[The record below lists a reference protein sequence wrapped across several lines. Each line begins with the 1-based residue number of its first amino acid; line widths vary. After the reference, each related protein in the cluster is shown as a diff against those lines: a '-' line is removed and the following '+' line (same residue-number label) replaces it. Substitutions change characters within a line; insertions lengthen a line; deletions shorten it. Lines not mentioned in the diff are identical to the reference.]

1 MIFIFYDL
9 IGVGIRSGTIK
20 TIVNSLFNL
29 SCLALRKAITMGSK
43 GVIPRLEKTLDDL
56 RWETFFKY
64 YFYGHTEDVDEL
76 LCEDLD
82 LSSDDVKTWVEN
94 HPPAA
99 IDIAKYKEDYEAL
112 PLEIKNALPRK
123 KLQEVG
129 FLPRNVAMKSAG
141 GKNQTPKKTPPPKPA
156 PTPSRTASK
165 TPPAKPTP
173 AKPTPAKPTP
183 AKPTPAKPTPAK
195 QTPTKSTPTKTTP
208 AKKTPAKT
216 TPAKTTPSKA
226 TPTKKPEKR
235 AAGSDPKVT
244 PKKPKP
250 KPELRVLLK
259 RQVVDPTNV
268 EGYYKVLNRQKP
280 GYKIY
285 KQKEGKKKRYRPGTL
300 ALKEIRHYQATTGPL
315 LAYAPMRRL
324 CKELVQKVQ
333 VDRSNKIRWD
343 QLKAGA
349 ALPAK
354 ANITVHNVSKA
365 AVQALIE
372 AGEVYLTNV
381 LHDGYMCAIHSK
393 RFTLQ
398 KKDIDL
404 ARRIRGDTDRFQRFL
419 TDEEKEEEK
428 AKRKAALA
436 ELEAKRAAR
445 LQAKQ

>member
-1 MIFIFYDL
+1 M
-9 IGVGIRSGTIK
+9 
-20 TIVNSLFNL
+20 
-29 SCLALRKAITMGSK
+29 AAK
-43 GVIPRLEKTLDDL
+43 GVVPRIEKTFDDL

-64 YFYGHTEDVDEL
+64 YFFGHTEDVDEL
-76 LCEDLD
+76 LCEDLE
-82 LSSDDVKTWVEN
+82 LSSDDVETWVEG

-99 IDIAKYKEDYEAL
+99 IDIAQYKSDYEAL
-112 PLEIKNALPRK
+112 PLEVKNALPRK

-141 GKNQTPKKTPPPKPA
+141 GKNQTPKKTPPQP
-156 PTPSRTASK
+156 RVASK
-165 TPPAKPTP
+165 TPTPQPTPTKTPSKTP
-173 AKPTPAKPTP
+173 AKATPAKATP
-183 AKPTPAKPTPAK
+183 AKATPAKT
-195 QTPTKSTPTKTTP
+195 TPTKTTP
-208 AKKTPAKT
+208 AKSTPAK
-216 TPAKTTPSKA
+216 ATPSK
-226 TPTKKPEKR
+226 TPTKTPGKR
-235 AAGSDPKVT
+235 AVRSEPGTT
-244 PKKPKP
+244 PKKQKS
-250 KPELRVLLK
+250 ELRVLLK
-259 RQVVDPTNV
+259 RQAVDPTNV

-285 KQKEGKKKRYRPGTL
+285 KQKEGKKRRYRPGTL

-333 VDRSNKIRWD
+333 VDRSAKIRWD

-349 ALPAK
+349 TIPAK

-365 AVQALIE
+365 AIQALIE

-428 AKRKAALA
+428 AKRRAALA

-445 LQAKQ
+445 LQAKT

>member
-1 MIFIFYDL
+1 MYKFTNYDDFHSSMNEQHKAFNCIMSDQIFLLENTPHLEVTDSCSVAIVEPLGIEMKEEGIQSASKLSDL
-9 IGVGIRSGTIK
+9 EILKTENDGVLPDQQNISQPVEEEYYSCEEEEEEYYLANEVIAESNVFHLLT
-20 TIVNSLFNL
+20 NSVESNIADGAIWREMYF
-29 SCLALRKAITMGSK
+29 KASEQNPGKFCSSIEGSDT
-43 GVIPRLEKTLDDL
+43 PKTLEDVSDDL
-56 RWETFFKY
+56 
-64 YFYGHTEDVDEL
+64 
-76 LCEDLD
+76 
-82 LSSDDVKTWVEN
+82 SMMQS
-94 HPPAA
+94 
-99 IDIAKYKEDYEAL
+99 
-112 PLEIKNALPRK
+112 NA
-123 KLQEVG
+123 
-129 FLPRNVAMKSAG
+129 
-141 GKNQTPKKTPPPKPA
+141 
-156 PTPSRTASK
+156 
-165 TPPAKPTP
+165 
-173 AKPTPAKPTP
+173 
-183 AKPTPAKPTPAK
+183 
-195 QTPTKSTPTKTTP
+195 TT
-208 AKKTPAKT
+208 
-216 TPAKTTPSKA
+216 S
-226 TPTKKPEKR
+226 EKC
-235 AAGSDPKVT
+235 SNMP
-244 PKKPKP
+244 
-250 KPELRVLLK
+250 K

-268 EGYYKVLNRQKP
+268 EGFYKVLNRQKP

-333 VDRSNKIRWD
+333 VDRCTKVRWD

-372 AGEVYLTNV
+372 AGEVYLTNI

-404 ARRIRGDTDRFQRFL
+404 ARCIRGDTDRFQRFL
-419 TDEEKEEEK
+419 TDAEKEEEK

>member
-1 MIFIFYDL
+1 M
-9 IGVGIRSGTIK
+9 
-20 TIVNSLFNL
+20 
-29 SCLALRKAITMGSK
+29 AAK
-43 GVIPRLEKTLDDL
+43 GVIPRIEKTFDDL

-64 YFYGHTEDVDEL
+64 YFFGHTEDVDEL
-76 LCEDLD
+76 LCEDLE
-82 LSSDDVKTWVEN
+82 LSSDDVETWVEG

-99 IDIAKYKEDYEAL
+99 IDIAQYKSDYEAL
-112 PLEIKNALPRK
+112 PAEVKNALPTK

-141 GKNQTPKKTPPPKPA
+141 GKNQTPKKTPPQPRVASKT
-156 PTPSRTASK
+156 PTPQPMPTKTPAK
-165 TPPAKPTP
+165 TPPAKTPP
-173 AKPTPAKPTP
+173 AKTPPAKIPP
-183 AKPTPAKPTPAK
+183 AKTPPAKTPPAK
-195 QTPTKSTPTKTTP
+195 KPPAKATPTKTTP
-208 AKKTPAKT
+208 AKSTPAK
-216 TPAKTTPSKA
+216 ATPSK
-226 TPTKKPEKR
+226 TPTKTPGKR
-235 AAGSDPKVT
+235 AARSEPGTT
-244 PKKPKP
+244 PKKQ

-259 RQVVDPTNV
+259 RQAVDPTNV

-285 KQKEGKKKRYRPGTL
+285 KQKEGKKRRYRPGTL

-333 VDRSNKIRWD
+333 VDRSAKIRWD

-349 ALPAK
+349 ILPAK
-354 ANITVHNVSKA
+354 ANIMVHNVSKA
-365 AVQALIE
+365 AIQALTE

-428 AKRKAALA
+428 AKRRAALA

-445 LQAKQ
+445 LQAKT

>member
-1 MIFIFYDL
+1 M
-9 IGVGIRSGTIK
+9 
-20 TIVNSLFNL
+20 
-29 SCLALRKAITMGSK
+29 
-43 GVIPRLEKTLDDL
+43 
-56 RWETFFKY
+56 
-64 YFYGHTEDVDEL
+64 
-76 LCEDLD
+76 
-82 LSSDDVKTWVEN
+82 
-94 HPPAA
+94 
-99 IDIAKYKEDYEAL
+99 
-112 PLEIKNALPRK
+112 
-123 KLQEVG
+123 
-129 FLPRNVAMKSAG
+129 
-141 GKNQTPKKTPPPKPA
+141 
-156 PTPSRTASK
+156 
-165 TPPAKPTP
+165 
-173 AKPTPAKPTP
+173 
-183 AKPTPAKPTPAK
+183 
-195 QTPTKSTPTKTTP
+195 PTKSTPAKSTPTKSTP

-216 TPAKTTPSKA
+216 TPAKATPSKAA

-235 AAGSDPKVT
+235 TAGSDPKVT

-268 EGYYKVLNRQKP
+268 EGFYKVLNRQKP
-280 GYKIY
+280 LYKIY
-285 KQKEGKKKRYRPGTL
+285 KQKEGKKKRRHPGTL

-333 VDRSNKIRWD
+333 VDRSNKIGWD

-365 AVQALIE
+365 AVQALTE

>member
-1 MIFIFYDL
+1 M
-9 IGVGIRSGTIK
+9 
-20 TIVNSLFNL
+20 
-29 SCLALRKAITMGSK
+29 AAK
-43 GVIPRLEKTLDDL
+43 GVIPRIEKTFDDL

-64 YFYGHTEDVDEL
+64 YFFGHTEDVDEL
-76 LCEDLD
+76 LCEDLE
-82 LSSDDVKTWVEN
+82 LSSDDVETWVEG

-99 IDIAKYKEDYEAL
+99 IDIAQYKSDYEAL
-112 PLEIKNALPRK
+112 PPEVKNALPRK

-141 GKNQTPKKTPPPKPA
+141 GKNQTPKKTPPQPRVASKT
-156 PTPSRTASK
+156 PTPQPTPTKTPAK
-165 TPPAKPTP
+165 TPPAKTPP
-173 AKPTPAKPTP
+173 AKTPPAKTPP
-183 AKPTPAKPTPAK
+183 AKTPPAKTPPAK
-195 QTPTKSTPTKTTP
+195 TPPAKTPPAKTPPAKTPPAKKPPAKVTPTKGTPTKATPTKSTP
-208 AKKTPAKT
+208 AKA
-216 TPAKTTPSKA
+216 TPSK
-226 TPTKKPEKR
+226 TPTKTPGKR
-235 AAGSDPKVT
+235 AARAEPGTT
-244 PKKPKP
+244 PKKQ

-259 RQVVDPTNV
+259 RQAVDPTNV

-285 KQKEGKKKRYRPGTL
+285 KQKEGKKRRYRPGTL

-333 VDRSNKIRWD
+333 VDRSAKIRWD

-349 ALPAK
+349 ILPAK

-365 AVQALIE
+365 AIQALTE

-428 AKRKAALA
+428 AKRRAALA

-445 LQAKQ
+445 LQAKT

>member
-1 MIFIFYDL
+1 M
-9 IGVGIRSGTIK
+9 
-20 TIVNSLFNL
+20 
-29 SCLALRKAITMGSK
+29 AAK
-43 GVIPRLEKTLDDL
+43 GVVPRIEKTFDDL

-64 YFYGHTEDVDEL
+64 YFFGHTEEVDEL
-76 LCEDLD
+76 LCEDLE
-82 LSSDDVKTWVEN
+82 LSSDEVETWVEG

-99 IDIAKYKEDYEAL
+99 IDIARYKNDYEAL
-112 PLEIKNALPRK
+112 SLEVKNALPRK

-141 GKNQTPKKTPPPKPA
+141 GKNQTPKKTPPPP
-156 PTPSRTASK
+156 RVASK
-165 TPPAKPTP
+165 TPTP
-173 AKPTPAKPTP
+173 QP
-183 AKPTPAKPTPAK
+183 
-195 QTPTKSTPTKTTP
+195 TPTKTPSKTP
-208 AKKTPAKT
+208 AKATPAKATPAKATPAKATPAKATPAKT
-216 TPAKTTPSKA
+216 TPAKSTPAKATPSK
-226 TPTKKPEKR
+226 TPTKTPGKR
-235 AAGSDPKVT
+235 AARSEPGTT
-244 PKKPKP
+244 PKKQKS
-250 KPELRVLLK
+250 ELRVLLK
-259 RQVVDPTNV
+259 RQAVDPTNV

-285 KQKEGKKKRYRPGTL
+285 KQKEGKKRRYRPGTL

-333 VDRSNKIRWD
+333 VDRSTKIRWD

-349 ALPAK
+349 TIPAK

-365 AVQALIE
+365 AIQALIE

-428 AKRKAALA
+428 AKRRAALA

-445 LQAKQ
+445 LQAKT

>member
-1 MIFIFYDL
+1 M
-9 IGVGIRSGTIK
+9 
-20 TIVNSLFNL
+20 
-29 SCLALRKAITMGSK
+29 AAK
-43 GVIPRLEKTLDDL
+43 GVVPRIEKTFDDL

-64 YFYGHTEDVDEL
+64 YFFGHTEDVDEL
-76 LCEDLD
+76 LCEDLE
-82 LSSDDVKTWVEN
+82 LSSDDVETWVEG

-99 IDIAKYKEDYEAL
+99 IDIARYKNDYEAL
-112 PLEIKNALPRK
+112 PLEVKNALPRK

-141 GKNQTPKKTPPPKPA
+141 GKNQTPKKTPPPP
-156 PTPSRTASK
+156 RVASK
-165 TPPAKPTP
+165 TPTP
-173 AKPTPAKPTP
+173 QP
-183 AKPTPAKPTPAK
+183 
-195 QTPTKSTPTKTTP
+195 TPTKTPTKTP
-208 AKKTPAKT
+208 AKATPAKATPAKATPAKT
-216 TPAKTTPSKA
+216 TPAKSTPAKATPSK
-226 TPTKKPEKR
+226 TPTKTPGKR
-235 AAGSDPKVT
+235 AARSEPGTT
-244 PKKPKP
+244 PKKQ

-259 RQVVDPTNV
+259 RQAVDPTNV

-285 KQKEGKKKRYRPGTL
+285 KQKEGKKRRYRPGTL
-300 ALKEIRHYQATTGPL
+300 ALKEIQHYQATTGPL

-333 VDRSNKIRWD
+333 VDRSTKIRWD

-349 ALPAK
+349 TIPAK

-365 AVQALIE
+365 AIQALIE

-428 AKRKAALA
+428 AKRRAALA

-445 LQAKQ
+445 LQAKT